1 MSAHAGQN
9 SCGSRGLGSTAAVEV
24 EVSPQLLSLRSVSAA
39 SCCAPVVQALLLLPL
54 LLLLLLQSTRP
65 RWSCSCYHNFLSRR
79 ASNGCTHTS
88 LSELLSSIRQ
98 PRPMVFLT

>member
-24 EVSPQLLSLRSVSAA
+24 EVSPQLLSLRRVSA
-39 SCCAPVVQALLLLPL
+39 APVVQALLLLPL